1 MVGYVQFKGPGPA
14 TVKRP
19 PHPHLGWRPAVA
31 ILALALL
38 VRVVHLWEIRS
49 APFFTTL
56 LGDSRAYDTWA
67 REIASGNWVG
77 TGIFYQAPLYPYFLG
92 ALYSLFG
99 PDLFVVRLVQAVA
112 GSASCVLLALAGSRW
127 FSKPTGLAAGMGLAL
142 YPPMIFADA
151 LIQKSVLDVLL
162 MCATLWLAGRVATE
176 AEGRRGGWLMLGVC
190 VGLLSLTRENSLAV
204 TGVIVI
210 WLLASRS
217 RLGRARFAAAGVFL
231 LGLGMMLL
239 PVAIRNAVV
248 GGEFVL
254 TTAQFGPNFYIGNNA
269 GADGTYMSLR
279 FGRGDAEYE
288 RQDAVELA
296 EQALGRP
303 LSPREVSAYWAG
315 HAFDYI
321 RSQPADW
328 SALVARKI
336 TLLWNATEMLDTE
349 SQATHAEYSRAL
361 DVLGSIVHFGVLAPL
376 AFFGAWVAWPR
387 RQELSLFYLMLLAY
401 AASVVVFYVF
411 ARYRY
416 PLVPF
421 LMLLAAAAVVGAG
434 RFFRERP
441 RPQMA
446 AGLVAA
452 AAFTVFCNW
461 PVLSDDLMRAI
472 TENNLATALREA
484 GHPDQAEAHYRRAIE
499 FAPDYAAAYSN
510 LGALLR
516 AQGRVDEAI
525 AQYQEALRLQPDH
538 VSAQYNLG
546 NALLAAGRPGEAAG
560 HFRRAVERE
569 PGSAEAWNNLGIAL
583 ATQGRPDEAAQ
594 CFRRALAI
602 APSAEG
608 HHNLGNVLADLGNV
622 EEAISQLRR
631 AIAAKADYF
640 PAHYDLGRLLI
651 EHGQASHAV
660 DSLRRAVALDPHS
673 ADAHNNLG
681 IALASAG
688 RLAEAIE
695 AFEQALRVTPDHVE
709 ARRNLSLAY
718 AAVRR

>member
-1 MVGYVQFKGPGPA
+1 
-14 TVKRP
+14 
-19 PHPHLGWRPAVA
+19 
-31 ILALALL
+31 
-38 VRVVHLWEIRS
+38 VRVVHLWQIQS

-56 LGDSRAYDTWA
+56 LGDSKTYDAWA
-67 REIASGNWVG
+67 REIARGNWVG
-77 TGIFYQAPLYPYFLG
+77 TDTFYQAPLYPYFLG

-112 GSASCVLLALAGSRW
+112 GSAACVLLALAGSRW
-127 FSKPTGLAAGMGLAL
+127 FSKPIGLAAGTGLAL
-142 YPPMIFADA
+142 YAPMIFADA

-162 MCATLWLAGRVATE
+162 MCATLWLAGRVATKTE
-176 AEGRRGGWLMLGVC
+176 DRPGGWLMLGGS

-217 RLGRARFAAAGVFL
+217 RPGRARVATAGAFL
-231 LGLGMMLL
+231 IGVAMMLL
-239 PVAIRNAVV
+239 PVATRNASV

-254 TTAQFGPNFYIGNNA
+254 TTAQFGPNFYIGNHA
-269 GADGTYMSLR
+269 GADGTYTSLR

-288 RQDAVELA
+288 RQDAVDLA
-296 EQALGRP
+296 EQARGRP

-315 HAFDYI
+315 QAFEYI
-321 RSQPADW
+321 RSEPADW

-336 TLLWNATEMLDTE
+336 ALLWNATEMLDTE
-349 SQATHAEYSRAL
+349 SQATHAEHSRTL
-361 DVLGSIVHFGVLAPL
+361 DVLGSVAHFGVLAPL
-376 AFFGAWVAWPR
+376 AFFGVWVTWHR
-387 RQELSLFYLMLLAY
+387 RRDLSLFYLMLLAY

-421 LMLLAAAAVVGAG
+421 LMLLAAAAGVGAV
-434 RFFRERP
+434 RVFRERP

-446 AGLVAA
+446 TALVATVG
-452 AAFTVFCNW
+452 FTVFCNW
-461 PVLSDDLMRAI
+461 PLLSADLMRAI
-472 TENNLATALREA
+472 TENNLATALREG

-499 FAPDYAAAYSN
+499 IAPDYAAAYSN
-510 LGALLR
+510 LGALVR
-516 AQGRVDEAI
+516 AEGRVNEAI
-525 AQYQEALRLQPDH
+525 AQYREALRLQPDH

-546 NALLAAGRPGEAAG
+546 NALLAAGRPGEAAD

-583 ATQGRPDEAAQ
+583 AAQGRPDDAAQ
-594 CFRRALAI
+594 YFRRALAI
-602 APSAEG
+602 APTAEG
-608 HHNLGNVLADLGNV
+608 HHNLGNVLADLGHV
-622 EEAISQLRR
+622 EEAISELGR
-631 AIAAKADYF
+631 AIAAQADYF

-651 EHGQASHAV
+651 AHGPASDAV
-660 DSLRRAVALDPHS
+660 DVLRRAVALDPRS

-695 AFEQALRVTPDHVE
+695 EFEQALRVTPDHVE
-709 ARRNLSLAY
+709 ARRNLSLAH